1 MIMKPKASP
10 FESFKAECTMLLE
23 EALREEGMAPL
34 GDLARLS
41 VPSDPSL
48 GDLSLSTFGM
58 AKAMRQDPRS
68 IASRLAGRASGKG
81 RLLVSR
87 VEAAGGGYVNF
98 FIDAARFAELT
109 VGAVIEGGA
118 RYGWL
123 DPDGERVI
131 VEHTSVNPIHPIH
144 IGGARNAIIGD
155 CLARIL
161 EATGKDVRRHFYI
174 DDVGLQVA
182 QASYG
187 YSKAGGAAAMGTAAG
202 GGAAKGDHFI
212 GFIYATTS
220 CAMNIKRLKADVAR
234 LKAEGRDEE
243 ALKGIKELDDW
254 VSAANDL
261 RAKNGPVF
269 DRVFDAVSSSPD
281 PDGEVAELLKRYE
294 GREKEAVELIR
305 GLCETAITGFKETL
319 GRVGVNFDSWDWESE
334 LASWSGGAEEA
345 VRRLSETEF
354 AEVEEGTTILNAEK
368 VVAKFGLK
376 EKYSLRQEVPPL
388 TLKRSDGTTLY
399 TTRDLAYTLWK
410 FGRADRVINVISIE
424 QKLPQLQLKLALY
437 ALGRGDLAD
446 RLVHFSYELVHLP
459 GYKMSGRRGRY
470 VAFDDVLNESV
481 ERAYSE
487 VSTKSPHLSEEER
500 RRISELVG
508 IGSVR
513 YAMIAVA
520 SNKPITFTWDRVLN
534 FEQNSAPFIQYAHA
548 RACNILAK
556 TGDGGA
562 SCGMDYAAL
571 ASTYERDV
579 VVKLAVFPDIME
591 DAGRSLR
598 PEAVADYA
606 NDLASKFNHF
616 YDNVPVLKTE
626 SAPARNARL
635 RLVEAVKIVL
645 ENALS
650 VIGIEAPS
658 RM

>member
-1 MIMKPKASP
+1 MNSKASP
-10 FESFKAECTMLLE
+10 FESFRAECVSVLE
-23 EALREEGMAPL
+23 DALNEEGVPQA
-34 GDLARLS
+34 GEAVKLA

-48 GDLSLSTFGM
+48 GDLSFSTFGM
-58 AKAMRQDPRS
+58 AKAVHQDPRA
-68 IASRLAGRASGKG
+68 IATRLAGRASGSG
-81 RLLVSR
+81 SPLISR

-98 FIDAARFAELT
+98 FIGLSRFAELT
-109 VGAVIEGGA
+109 MGAVSEGGA
-118 RYGWL
+118 GYGRL

-144 IGGARNAIIGD
+144 IGGARNSIIGD

-161 EATGKDVRRHFYI
+161 SASGKDVKRHFYV

-182 QASYG
+182 QTSYG
-187 YSKAGGAAAMGTAAG
+187 YSKAGGAAPRGAG
-202 GGAAKGDHFI
+202 ALKGDHFI

-220 CAMNIKRLKADVAR
+220 CAMNIKRLKAEVAKLR
-234 LKAEGRDEE
+234 SEGKDED
-243 ALKGIKELDDW
+243 ALKGIGELDDW
-254 VSAANDL
+254 ASAANDL

-269 DRVFDAVSSSPD
+269 DRVFGAVSSSPD
-281 PDGEVAELLKRYE
+281 PEGEIAGLLQRYE
-294 GREKEAVELIR
+294 GRESGAVELVR
-305 GLCETAITGFKETL
+305 GLCETAISGFRETL
-319 GRVGVNFDSWDWESE
+319 GRVGVEFDSWDWESE
-334 LASWSGGAEEA
+334 LASWSGGADEA

-354 AEVEEGTTILNAEK
+354 TKVEEGTTILDAEK
-368 VVAKFGLK
+368 VVARFGLK

-410 FGRADRVINVISIE
+410 FGRAERVINVISIE

-470 VAFDDVLNESV
+470 VAFDDVLNEAV
-481 ERAYSE
+481 ERAYRE

-500 RRISELVG
+500 RKISEVVG

-513 YAMIAVA
+513 YAMIVVA

-556 TGDGGA
+556 VGPEWAGGER
-562 SCGMDYAAL
+562 DYAAL
-571 ASTYERDV
+571 SSKYEKDV
-579 VVKLAVFPDIME
+579 VVKLAVFPDLVAE
-591 DAGRSLR
+591 AGRNLR

-616 YDNVPVLKTE
+616 YDNVPVLKTA
-626 SAPARNARL
+626 SPPARNARL
-635 RLVEAVKIVL
+635 QLVESVRAVL
-645 ENALS
+645 ENALAI
-650 VIGIEAPS
+650 IGIEAPS